1 MPKKK
6 SQKAVAEMVESAVK
20 TYSRPSE
27 LKITDL
33 RVTRVAAPY
42 DYILIRIDTNQG
54 VYGIGEGHESSHIE
68 NVLQYKSML
77 LGQNPCNVDMIFNA
91 MKPFGHWGTE
101 GSGVSGI
108 ETALMDLVGRV
119 YGIPCYQLLGG
130 KYRDRIRLYADT
142 PSPRQPTPEGYV
154 ERVLARKKQGLT
166 MIKFDVG
173 MGVLN
178 SYVPNGVLGAPSKW
192 DYRLGRW
199 FGARSMV
206 GTQLTNKG
214 IARWVEIVTAV
225 REAVGWEI
233 PLAID
238 HFGPLTVK
246 DGIRLGRALEGFGLA
261 WLEDIMPV
269 WDVEGNLKVTRAI
282 EVPTL
287 NGEQGYL
294 LDGLRK
300 LIKKQAVDILQP
312 DLATVGGMM
321 ETKRVADYA
330 ERHGIPTVLHC
341 AGSPVMFMA
350 NIHVAAA
357 IRSFIAQEIH
367 SLDIPFWRDLV
378 TGLPDPFMEDG
389 FVSVPDKPGLGI
401 ELNEEVIKEHLRF
414 GGYFDP
420 TEEWNL
426 PKLGWWIPQPSEDH

>member
-6 SQKAVAEMVESAVK
+6 SKQAVTEMVESAVK

-154 ERVLARKKQGLT
+154 ERVLTRKKQGLT

-178 SYVPNGVLGAPSKW
+178 GYVPNGVLGSPSKW

-199 FGARSMV
+199 FGARGMV

-300 LIKKQAVDILQP
+300 LIKKQAVDIIQP
-312 DLATVGGMM
+312 DLVTVGGMM

-389 FVSVPDKPGLGI
+389 FVRVPDKPGLGI

-426 PKLGWWIPQPSEDH
+426 PKLGWWIPKPGEDD